1 MVTKMAGVICNLDAE
16 MAFLGSIIIE
26 GKLIVKAI
34 ESGVVPGDF
43 TGKGFDI
50 LYQCMLSIHRSGK
63 PIDMISLTSE
73 LKKMGAETPVSI
85 ISSMTT
91 MGLVANF
98 DYYIREIKENSFRRN
113 IQEQIFGLINDLD
126 NKNPSQIKSEIE
138 RIANKLDYGGSV
150 EKLFVDASSI
160 KRTDLN
166 SGLETGFKEL
176 DSLLGGLVYGSL
188 TILTGEPSSG
198 KSTLLN
204 QIVAQNI
211 MTGHRCMLYSGELT
225 DFNILQWLMRTVANP
240 NDLQEFKGKV
250 STYYDVTSHGEYAIR
265 EWLKNKLYIYSEES
279 KSSLDNIVTS
289 IEYLARAR
297 DVKLFILDNMM
308 TIDNSGLEEL
318 EKQKTLAKKIKGLA
332 RKYKICVILVAH
344 PKKKGD
350 KDKYH
355 MHDVSG
361 ASEVVNLA
369 DYELI
374 LTRDIKTDKK
384 TNDVSDIT
392 KIGILK
398 NRITGKQGISR
409 RLNFDNMRKRF
420 WIDDR
425 DKIKDYGY
433 DTVDQVSF
441 VELDDVANDVPF

>member
-34 ESGVVPGDF
+34 EGGVVPGDF

-50 LYQCMLSIHRSGK
+50 LYQCMLSIHGTGK
-63 PIDMISLTSE
+63 PIEMISLSSE

-85 ISSMTT
+85 ISSMAA

-98 DYYIREIKENSFRRN
+98 DYYIREIKENAFRRN
-113 IQEQIFGLINDLD
+113 VQEQIFDLINGLD
-126 NKNPSQIKSEIE
+126 SKNPTQIKGEIE
-138 RIANKLDYGGSV
+138 GIANKLDYGGSV

-166 SGLETGFKEL
+166 SGLETGFKGL
-176 DSLLGGLVYGSL
+176 DLLLGGLVYGSL

-204 QIVAQNI
+204 QIIAQNI

-225 DFNILQWLMRTVANP
+225 DFNVLQWLMRTVANP
-240 NDLQEFKGKV
+240 NDLQEFKGKA

-279 KSSLDNIVTS
+279 KSSIDNIVTS
-289 IEYLARAR
+289 IEYLARAK

-308 TIDNSGLEEL
+308 TVDNSGFEEL
-318 EKQKTLAKKIKGLA
+318 DKQKILAKKLKSLA
-332 RKYKICVILVAH
+332 RKYRICIILVAH

-350 KDKYH
+350 KDRYH

-374 LTRDIKTDKK
+374 LTRDIKVNSE
-384 TNDVSDIT
+384 TNDVFDIT

-409 RLNFDNMRKRF
+409 ILHFDGMRKRF

>member
-1 MVTKMAGVICNLDAE
+1 MAGVICNLDAE

-34 ESGVVPGDF
+34 EGGVVPGDF

-50 LYQCMLSIHRSGK
+50 LYQCMLSIHGAGK
-63 PIDMISLTSE
+63 PIEMISLSSE

-85 ISSMTT
+85 ISSMAA

-98 DYYIREIKENSFRRN
+98 DYYIREIKENAFRRN
-113 IQEQIFGLINDLD
+113 VQEQVFDLINGLD
-126 NKNPSQIKSEIE
+126 SKNPTQIKGEIE
-138 RIANKLDYGGSV
+138 GIANKLDYGGSV

-166 SGLETGFKEL
+166 SGLETGFKGL
-176 DSLLGGLVYGSL
+176 DLLLGGLVYGSL

-204 QIVAQNI
+204 QIIAQNI

-225 DFNILQWLMRTVANP
+225 DFNVLQWLMRTVANP
-240 NDLQEFKGKV
+240 NDLQEFKGKA

-279 KSSLDNIVTS
+279 KSSIDNIVTS
-289 IEYLARAR
+289 IEYLARAK

-308 TIDNSGLEEL
+308 TVDNSGLEEL
-318 EKQKTLAKKIKGLA
+318 DKQKNLAKKLKSLA
-332 RKYKICVILVAH
+332 RKYRICIILVAH

-350 KDKYH
+350 KDRYH

-374 LTRDIKTDKK
+374 LTRDIKVNSE
-384 TNDVSDIT
+384 TNDVFDIT

-409 RLNFDNMRKRF
+409 ILHFDGMRKRF
-420 WIDDR
+420 WIDQEDR
-425 DKIKDYGY
+425 TRDYKYDKAN
-433 DTVDQVSF
+433 QVSF

>member
-1 MVTKMAGVICNLDAE
+1 MVTKMTGDICNINAE
-16 MAFLGSIIIE
+16 MAFLGSIITDE
-26 GKLIVKAI
+26 KLIVKAI
-34 ESGVVPGDF
+34 EDGIKPGDL

-50 LYQCMLSIHRSGK
+50 IYQCMLSIHNSKK
-63 PIDMISLTSE
+63 PIEMVSLVAE
-73 LKKMGAETPVSI
+73 LKAMGIQAPVSLLTDMA
-85 ISSMTT
+85 SMGITP
-91 MGLVANF
+91 NF
-98 DYYIREIKENSFRRN
+98 KYYMNEIKDNSYKRKVKDQVF
-113 IQEQIFGLINDLD
+113 DLV
-126 NKNPSQIKSEIE
+126 NSLESKSPSEIKSYIE
-138 RIANKLDYGGSV
+138 DLANKLDYGSV
-150 EKLFVDASSI
+150 EQLFVDASEI

-166 SGLETGFKEL
+166 SGLETGFKDL
-176 DSLLGGLVYGSL
+176 DALLGGLVYGSL
-188 TILTGEPSSG
+188 TVLTGEPSSG

-211 MTGHRCMLYSGELT
+211 MNGHRCMLYSGELT
-225 DFNILQWLMRTVANP
+225 DFNVLQWFMRAVANP
-240 NDLQEFKGKV
+240 SDLQEFKGKV
-250 STYYDVTSHGEYAIR
+250 GSYYDVTSHGEYSIR
-265 EWLKNKLYIYSEES
+265 QWIKNKLFIYSEDS
-279 KSSLDNIVTS
+279 RSSVDNISVS
-289 IEYLARAR
+289 IEYLARTK
-297 DVKLFILDNMM
+297 DVKLFVLDNMM

-318 EKQKTLAKKIKGLA
+318 DKQKRLAKKLKSLA
-332 RKYKICVILVAH
+332 RKYRICIILVAH

-374 LTRDIKTDKK
+374 LTRNIKVDGK

-398 NRITGKQGISR
+398 NRTTGKQGISR
-409 RLNFDNMRKRF
+409 RLNFDDMRKRF
-420 WIDDR
+420 WIDDM

-433 DTVDQVSF
+433 DKVDQVSF